1 MTHFGKIIILIIIF
15 TGSINSFDLTNIER
29 GKIKYFFN
37 PSDISFVKSLSIDI
51 EPNFEELKKKLNHTL
66 KNKIKIFLPDSEE
79 EFEKLTGGRLPEWS
93 GAVAISK
100 NRIIIIKPQ
109 NFKDKNK
116 LIITIKHELIHII
129 LADKLNDHK
138 LPLWLNEG
146 LATYLSD
153 YSVDWNEGLVISNAI
168 AANKILELNDIN
180 QLMKLNTA
188 SANLAYLEAKI
199 AAEYLIN
206 QIGISKLPEFL
217 DDLNKY
223 DNIDFVFEKYLGYD
237 LIDFEY
243 YWYNYLKDKYQWM
256 VVLNFDNLIWLMLIF
271 VVIIAYIVVKM
282 RNYKKIQMWKSD
294 ELEEYT
300 ED

>member
-1 MTHFGKIIILIIIF
+1 MNK
-15 TGSINSFDLTNIER
+15 
-29 GKIKYFFN
+29 
-37 PSDISFVKSLSIDI
+37 
-51 EPNFEELKKKLNHTL
+51 EELIQEIEDDIKELNEL
-66 KNKIKIFLPDSEE
+66 NIKTDKTSYSVTQYGLSTY
-79 EFEKLTGGRLPEWS
+79 KT
-93 GAVAISK
+93 K
-100 NRIIIIKPQ
+100 Q
-109 NFKDKNK
+109 TFK
-116 LIITIKHELIHII
+116 T